1 MFNIL
6 YKSYKTHENNI
17 NNNYKKNIFLKTNN
31 LNNLNV
37 NSLSNDNF
45 KKYIIN
51 SHLNSL
57 SFNNVMNNKDV
68 YNKKIDVY
76 NKKIEIINSLNNTLS
91 NEKIITDVHFIIL
104 AIASSV
110 GFFLFYRYQK

>member
-1 MFNIL
+1 MLNIL

-17 NNNYKKNIFLKTNN
+17 NNNYKNNIYLKTNF

-37 NSLSNDNF
+37 NTLSNDNF

-57 SFNNVMNNKDV
+57 NCNNVMNNKDL
-68 YNKKIDVY
+68 YNKEI
-76 NKKIEIINSLNNTLS
+76 KKIEIINCLNTALS